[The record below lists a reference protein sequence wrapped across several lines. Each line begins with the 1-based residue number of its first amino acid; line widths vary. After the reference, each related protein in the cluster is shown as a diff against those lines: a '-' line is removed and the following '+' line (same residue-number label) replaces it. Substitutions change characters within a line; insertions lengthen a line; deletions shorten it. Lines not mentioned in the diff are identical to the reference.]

1 MIDNRAAIG
10 EEEAE
15 WTNVTGKVT
24 GGWGWMEEWG
34 VEGGVSSEER

>member
-24 GGWGWMEEWG
+24 GGESGWA
-34 VEGGVSSEER
+34 GVSGWGGRRSEER

>member
-1 MIDNRAAIG
+1 MIDSRAAIG

-24 GGWGWMEEWG
+24 GVRVDGGG
-34 VEGGVSSEER
+34 GGVSSEER

>member
-24 GGWGWMEEWG
+24 GGG
-34 VEGGVSSEER
+34 GGVGG